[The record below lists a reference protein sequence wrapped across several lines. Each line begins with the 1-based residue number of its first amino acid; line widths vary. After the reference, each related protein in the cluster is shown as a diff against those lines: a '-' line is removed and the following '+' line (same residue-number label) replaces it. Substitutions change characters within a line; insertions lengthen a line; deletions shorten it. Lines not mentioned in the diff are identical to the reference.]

1 MQSLERERSWGM
13 SDLQKLG
20 KELDYFYEDIQEVLP
35 NYSKSIMYPL
45 HNIFEQII
53 NSNTPPQE
61 EVELINKVY
70 SVIQDIQSEWRGLLS
85 EKYIK

>member
-1 MQSLERERSWGM
+1 M

-70 SVIQDIQSEWRGLLS
+70 SVIQDIQNEWKGLLS
-85 EKYIK
+85 ENYNK